1 MPMSGHSHLW
11 YSIFLEGP
19 LVNHLGLLTSA
30 PAGLVYQ
37 LTSNIAYVQQ
47 ERTEASL
54 LGGGGALQSGRSGN
68 FKITKFFE
76 VNTGNVAN
84 LSF

>member
-54 LGGGGALQSGRSGN
+54 LGGGGGALQSSRFTDPINS
-68 FKITKFFE
+68 IDKFPDLDFQY
-76 VNTGNVAN
+76 
-84 LSF
+84 F